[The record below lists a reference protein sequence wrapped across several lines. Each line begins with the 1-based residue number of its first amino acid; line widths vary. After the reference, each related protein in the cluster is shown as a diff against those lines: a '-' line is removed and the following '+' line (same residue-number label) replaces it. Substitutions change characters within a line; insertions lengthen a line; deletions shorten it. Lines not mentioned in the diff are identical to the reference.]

1 MRRGLIK
8 FTKGL
13 LAILPFIGA
22 SCMINSDG
30 DIPDFNQ
37 QLQKDI
43 AAIDS
48 YLAANNIIALKDNS
62 GLRYLILRSGTG
74 NQPTIDSCV
83 TSNYQG
89 ILMSSGLQFDK
100 GTNISFPLVGVIDG
114 WKIGIPLLHEGDSA
128 TLYIPSG
135 LAYGF
140 IGIEPEIPKN
150 ANLIFHIG
158 LKKVG
163 RTYRTSNSVSSCN

>member
-1 MRRGLIK
+1 MRTGLIK

-37 QLQKDI
+37 QLQQDI
-43 AAIDS
+43 AAIDG

-62 GLRYLILRSGTG
+62 GLRYLIHRSGTG

-89 ILMSSGLQFDK
+89 KLLSSGQQFDK
-100 GTNISFPLVGVIDG
+100 GTNISFPLIGVIDG

-128 TLYIPSG
+128 TLFIPSG
-135 LAYGF
+135 LGYGHY
-140 IGIEPEIPKN
+140 GYPPDIPGN
-150 ANLIFHIG
+150 ANLIFHVAVN
-158 LKKVG
+158 KVG
-163 RTYRTSNSVSSCN
+163 KTYKTSDRSCN